1 MHNSLPAPT
10 GIAVAAQQS
19 ALEARKKTK
28 AGTHH
33 EHLPPKDECYRML
46 VQTKV
51 MMHKAASTA
60 IPPNIEI
67 ASMSDN
73 INLFYLKIYQTT
85 NLMKNFN

>member
-1 MHNSLPAPT
+1 
-10 GIAVAAQQS
+10 
-19 ALEARKKTK
+19 
-28 AGTHH
+28 
-33 EHLPPKDECYRML
+33 ML

-73 INLFYLKIYQTT
+73 INLFYLKIYQTP